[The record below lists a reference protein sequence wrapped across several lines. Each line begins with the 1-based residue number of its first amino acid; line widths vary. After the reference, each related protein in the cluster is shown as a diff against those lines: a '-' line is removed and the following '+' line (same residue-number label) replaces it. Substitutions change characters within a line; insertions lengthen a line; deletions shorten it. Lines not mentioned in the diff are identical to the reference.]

1 MLSEL
6 TDKNA
11 DIQKMVEKAIGDGDV
26 LSELLDGLEIKEE
39 TYRYNCHKVLML
51 ISKTKPEMLYPA
63 WDYLVGHLSS
73 VNSYHK
79 MSATLLLAN
88 IVAVDQENM
97 FDDIF
102 DVFYRLLDDRSM
114 VVAYYVASSSANII
128 RAKPH
133 LQEIIIDSLLDIDS
147 THHPTGRKEM
157 IKTGIIE
164 TLDAIYEDYENKP
177 RLMEFVE
184 KQVDSESRKTA
195 KTARAF
201 IVRWVGN

>member
-1 MLSEL
+1 MISKL

-11 DIQKMVEKAIGDGDV
+11 DIQKMAEKAIGDKTV
-26 LSELLDGLEIKEE
+26 LSELLEGLEVKEE
-39 TYRYNCHKVLML
+39 TYRYNCHKALML
-51 ISKTKPEMLYPA
+51 ISQKRPEMLYTA

-79 MSATLLLAN
+79 MSAILLLAN
-88 IVAVDQENM
+88 IITVDKENR

-102 DVFYRLLDDRSM
+102 DVFYGLLDDRSM
-114 VVAYYVASSSANII
+114 VVTYYVASSSAKII
-128 RAKPH
+128 HAKPH
-133 LQEIIIDSLLDIDS
+133 LTEKIIARLLDIDS
-147 THHPTGRKEM
+147 THHLPGRKEL

-177 RLMEFVE
+177 RLLGFVKE
-184 KQVDSESRKTA
+184 QIDSESRKTA

-201 IVRWVGN
+201 LGRWGGG